1 MPHFYDSDE
10 FIEKFTYTGN
20 DLGASWSP
28 EHTVFRVW
36 APTAR
41 AVSVL
46 LYASGDPNA
55 QDQTASIP
63 MEQDV
68 NGTWRG
74 VCPGDLNGVYYTYQ
88 LSLEDRQV
96 CACDPYARAVGVNG
110 QRAMVIDLA
119 GTNPAGWE
127 SDQDPNGGIP
137 LTDAVIYEA
146 HIRDLT
152 MDPDSGIQHKGK
164 YLGLIEAGTKN
175 PSGCPTGLDHMK
187 ALGISHLHI
196 LPMYDFGFTD
206 ESLPEPQYNWGYDP
220 VNFNVPEGSYSTDP
234 CTGAVRVQE
243 VKQMVKGLHD
253 NGISVVMD
261 VVYNHVYDAE
271 SFCFNRIVPMYFSR
285 QKADGSLMND
295 ACCGND
301 TASERV
307 MVRKFIV
314 DSVKYWAD
322 EYHIDGFRFDLV
334 GLIDTETI
342 NQVMDTVHR
351 DHPNVIFYGEGWD
364 MYSGPQALHEKMT
377 IQKNS
382 ALVPGFAF
390 FNDSI
395 RDLLRGSVFFTE
407 RRGFVSG
414 GEVELDALANCY
426 RGAPDWA
433 STPSQ
438 SVNYVSCHDN
448 NTLFDRIALSTPGF
462 SRAKRIRMN
471 HLAAAFCLTAR
482 GIPFL
487 QAGEE
492 LLRTKPRGRGKYD
505 ENSYRTPDSVNAI
518 KWSDLDK
525 REYRQSLAFYQG
537 LLALRRAYPL
547 LRENN
552 SEGYTRLE
560 TGRKDAVAFL
570 IQDRLCAVFNPGM
583 EPLTMTLPQG
593 TWEILVKGAKAGTVS
608 LGHAQGSITV
618 DAISALILRRV

>member
-1 MPHFYDSDE
+1 M
-10 FIEKFTYTGN
+10 
-20 DLGASWSP
+20 
-28 EHTVFRVW
+28 
-36 APTAR
+36 
-41 AVSVL
+41 
-46 LYASGDPNA
+46 
-55 QDQTASIP
+55 
-63 MEQDV
+63 
-68 NGTWRG
+68 
-74 VCPGDLNGVYYTYQ
+74 YYTYQ
-88 LSLEDRQV
+88 IFREETVV
-96 CACDPYARAVGVNG
+96 CACDPYAKAVGING
-110 QRAMVIDLA
+110 QRAMVIDLRA
-119 GTNPAGWE
+119 TDPAGWD
-127 SDQDPNGGIP
+127 SDKDPNGGIP
-137 LTDAVIYEA
+137 ATDAVIYEA

-152 MDPDSGIQHKGK
+152 MDPHSGVHHKGK
-164 YLGLIEAGTKN
+164 YLGLIESGTQT
-175 PSGCPTGLDHMK
+175 PSGVPTGLDHMK
-187 ALGISHLHI
+187 ALGITHLHI
-196 LPMYDFGFTD
+196 LPMYDYGFTD
-206 ESLPEPQYNWGYDP
+206 ESSPDPQYNWGYDP
-220 VNFNVPEGSYSTDP
+220 VNFNVPEGSYATDP
-234 CTGAVRVQE
+234 RNGAVRVQE

-271 SFCFNRIVPMYFSR
+271 TFCFNQIVPMYFSR
-285 QKADGSLMND
+285 QKEDSSLMND

-334 GLIDTETI
+334 GLIDTDTI
-342 NQVMDTVHR
+342 NQVMDAVHR

-364 MYSGPQALHEKMT
+364 MYSGSQALHKKMT

-382 ALVPGFAF
+382 CCVPGFAF

-407 RRGFVSG
+407 RKGFVTG
-414 GEVELDALANCY
+414 GDVDLTALANCY

-448 NTLFDRIALSTPGF
+448 NTLFDRIALSTPGL

-492 LLRTKPRGRGKYD
+492 ILRSKPMGRGKYD
-505 ENSYRTPDSVNAI
+505 ENSYRSPDSVNAI
-518 KWSDLDK
+518 KWSELDK

-537 LLALRRAYPL
+537 LLRLRKACPL
-547 LRENN
+547 LRENT
-552 SEGYTRLE
+552 SIGYTQLE
-560 TGRKDAVAFL
+560 TGRKNAVAFL
-570 IQDRLCAVFNPGM
+570 IREQMVAVFNAGM
-583 EPLTMTLPQG
+583 DPLTIPLPQG
-593 TWEILVKGAKAGTVS
+593 TWDILVKGSKAGTVS
-608 LGHAQGSITV
+608 LGKVQGTVSV
-618 DAISALILRRV
+618 DAISSLILRRV